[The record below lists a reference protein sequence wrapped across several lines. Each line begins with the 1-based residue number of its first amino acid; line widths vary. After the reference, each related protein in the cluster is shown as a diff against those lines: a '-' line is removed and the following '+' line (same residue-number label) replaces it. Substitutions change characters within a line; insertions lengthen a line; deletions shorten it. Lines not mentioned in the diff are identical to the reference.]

1 MILIHLFFFFF
12 SLDELEKQDEDEIAK
27 QFKDNDQRMKRLF
40 TAFVLLLVSRSEL
53 LCYFLMI
60 LDQMVYGSL
69 LSLPLPLMVFL
80 WGMLSVPR
88 PSKTF
93 WVTVITYTEVQ
104 ITQMVLFQSIS
115 FPVFFFLTLYWDRDR
130 MTDCLRVFIASYEAM
145 GKQTHEKNIVAY
157 SKLV

>member
-1 MILIHLFFFFF
+1 MRDVSIVFH
-12 SLDELEKQDEDEIAK
+12 SLNELEKQDEEEINQ
-27 QFKDNDQRMKRLF
+27 QFKEGNQRTKRLF

-93 WVTVITYTEVQ
+93 WVTIITYTEV
-104 ITQMVLFQSIS
+104 
-115 FPVFFFLTLYWDRDR
+115 RNR
-130 MTDCLRVFIASYEAM
+130 
-145 GKQTHEKNIVAY
+145 
-157 SKLV
+157 